1 MGPTEKSLREEEYE
15 HAIDKSD
22 IHAYLSS
29 DAPQVNKEQ
38 IRILQQDKEVLLH
51 RMKQDL
57 NAVLTYSNQP
67 TNNRKYKKYLQ
78 QFGKAKEL
86 LGKYMYYAIEDL
98 QQRVQSPRLSPQE
111 KNEMQ
116 SWINLN
122 NKAKEFLKQ
131 EQLVAQK
138 DILFDEQL
146 FHKHIRA
153 WDPKDAIPCFY
164 EQDTQGNKNFFS
176 LNDLIND
183 VITFDNKRYIPLVDD
198 LQLKAI
204 SAHFPHFSRALKR
217 ATTYTNLEELRDRQ
231 EQIMYGLP
239 NYEDPPFYVDGE
251 NNKVSIG
258 HFAEKVV
265 EWMFRHFAQL
275 SQEYDIKVIRAS
287 SWEDIINK
295 VDLVLQIKN
304 KRTWVHVEK
313 ELQLT
318 TNRSP
323 EILSKKR
330 EQLAKMKWAKGKDI
344 ELIQLVFDDLYDKY
358 KLRWAF
364 GAPVG
369 GLKTIL
375 DLEEK
380 ELLGKTYERIVEELT
395 ETRLQVDLQE
405 TLMCNQRSPEAR
417 ALEKNSKG
425 KIVLRLNAQ
434 WKPVIDFP
442 QIGIVGAMR
451 LSSIE
456 NSNPEKGIVQGDYEG
471 QYNSKGVAWLTYL
484 TWDKAQQVANKQN
497 MKLFEASDAE
507 AKTKLLLAQLWT
519 NGKEQSKALQTLFW
533 KDFSWY
539 WHPFNKKWTTI
550 GGTVAYLA
558 LSEVN
563 ADWCVSAIEWTADD
577 ANQCWNYQHSPEP
590 FLAFEEC

>member
-1 MGPTEKSLREEEYE
+1 MNPAEKQFTNDAYK
-15 HAIDKSD
+15 HAIDTST
-22 IHAYLSS
+22 ISAYLSS
-29 DAPQVNKEQ
+29 DAPQVNKDQ
-38 IRILQQDKEVLLH
+38 VQTLQQHKEALIGT
-51 RMKQDL
+51 MKQDL
-57 NAVLTYSNQP
+57 STVLTLHNQP

-78 QFGKAKEL
+78 QFGRAKEL
-86 LGKYMYYAIEDL
+86 IWKYMYYSIEDL

-111 KNEMQ
+111 KDEIQ
-116 SWINLN
+116 WWINLN
-122 NKAKEFLKQ
+122 NKAKEFLKN
-131 EQLVAQK
+131 EQLIAQK

-146 FHKHIRA
+146 FQKYGVA
-153 WDPKDAIPCFY
+153 WNAKDSIPCFY

-204 SAHFPHFSRALKR
+204 TKHFPHFSRALKY

-239 NYEDPPFYVDGE
+239 NYRDTPFYVDGE

-287 SWEDIINK
+287 TWEDIINK

-330 EQLAKMKWAKGKDI
+330 EQLAQMKWKKGKDI

-380 ELLGKTYERIVEELT
+380 DLLGKTYERIVEEMT
-395 ETRLQVDLQE
+395 E
-405 TLMCNQRSPEAR
+405 
-417 ALEKNSKG
+417 K
-425 KIVLRLNAQ
+425 
-434 WKPVIDFP
+434 
-442 QIGIVGAMR
+442 
-451 LSSIE
+451 
-456 NSNPEKGIVQGDYEG
+456 
-471 QYNSKGVAWLTYL
+471 
-484 TWDKAQQVANKQN
+484 
-497 MKLFEASDAE
+497 
-507 AKTKLLLAQLWT
+507 
-519 NGKEQSKALQTLFW
+519 
-533 KDFSWY
+533 
-539 WHPFNKKWTTI
+539 
-550 GGTVAYLA
+550 
-558 LSEVN
+558 
-563 ADWCVSAIEWTADD
+563 
-577 ANQCWNYQHSPEP
+577 
-590 FLAFEEC
+590 